1 MYIHEENE
9 KPKRNER
16 VVMNLKQESFS
27 VMSMTHKHYE

>member
-9 KPKRNER
+9 KQARNER
-16 VVMNLKQESFS
+16 VMMNLKRESFS